1 MIKIN
6 LLGDSLAQAVGK
18 KADKGGE
25 AVALYGQEPEARR
38 MSFPLA
44 GVLVS
49 LFFIAFGAVYYVG
62 LARKVEEQS
71 TKKADLE
78 RQKRELE
85 PYAKL
90 EAKFRKDKE
99 MLDRKKAVIKDLRIT
114 QHLPVHLMEELAN
127 ALPDDV
133 WFQEISQKGNAVS
146 IKGESASFEAI
157 NLFRTHLMDQKNWF
171 GNVNY
176 PTATKKGNVVEFTL
190 SFDVKKPG

>member
-6 LLGDSLAQAVGK
+6 LLGDTLVQVAGK
-18 KADKGGE
+18 KADKGE
-25 AVALYGQEPEARR
+25 AIPVYGQESEVKRK
-38 MSFPLA
+38 SFPLV
-44 GVLVS
+44 GVVVS
-49 LFFIAFGAVYYVG
+49 LFFIAFGVIYYIG
-62 LARKVEEQS
+62 LSRKVGEQQI
-71 TKKADLE
+71 KKADLE
-78 RQKRELE
+78 KQKQELA
-85 PYAKL
+85 PYEKL

-99 MLDRKKAVIKDLRIT
+99 LLERKKAIIKDLRVT

-133 WFQEISQKGNAVS
+133 WFQEISQKGSTIS
-146 IKGESASFEAI
+146 IKGQSASFEAI

-176 PTATKKGNVVEFTL
+176 PTASKKGNIVEFTL

>member
-6 LLGDSLAQAVGK
+6 LLGDTLAQVTGK
-18 KADKGGE
+18 KTDKGESVQVYAQDQDVDRAG
-25 AVALYGQEPEARR
+25 
-38 MSFPLA
+38 FPLA
-44 GVLVS
+44 GLLVAM
-49 LFFIAFGAVYYVG
+49 FFVAFGAVYYVG
-62 LARKVEEQS
+62 LNRKVEEQ
-71 TKKADLE
+71 TQKKADLE
-78 RQKRELE
+78 RQKQEL
-85 PYAKL
+85 AKYTAL

-99 MLDRKKAVIKDLRIT
+99 MLEKKKNVIRDLRIT

-133 WFQEISQKGNAVS
+133 WFNEITQKGMNIS

-176 PTATKKGNVVEFTL
+176 PTATKKANIVEFTL
-190 SFDVKKPG
+190 SFDMKKPG

>member
-1 MIKIN
+1 
-6 LLGDSLAQAVGK
+6 
-18 KADKGGE
+18 
-25 AVALYGQEPEARR
+25 

-49 LFFIAFGAVYYVG
+49 LFFIAFGVVYYIG
-62 LARKVEEQS
+62 LSRKVEEQNI
-71 TKKADLE
+71 KKADLE
-78 RQKRELE
+78 RQKQELA
-85 PYAKL
+85 PYEKL

-99 MLDRKKAVIKDLRIT
+99 MLDRKKAIIKDLRIT

-133 WFQEISQKGNAVS
+133 WFQEISQKGGSVS

-176 PTATKKGNVVEFTL
+176 PTATKKGNIVEFTL
-190 SFDVKKPG
+190 SFDLKKPS

>member
-6 LLGDSLAQAVGK
+6 LLGDTLAQVTGK
-18 KADKGGE
+18 KADKGE
-25 AVALYGQEPEARR
+25 SVQVYAQDQETKRA
-38 MSFPLA
+38 SFPLA
-44 GVLVS
+44 GLLVGV
-49 LFFIAFGAVYYVG
+49 FFVTFGAVYYVG
-62 LARKVEEQS
+62 LTRKVAEQ
-71 TKKADLE
+71 TEKKADLE
-78 RQKRELE
+78 RQKQAL
-85 PYAKL
+85 AKYTAL

-99 MLDRKKAVIKDLRIT
+99 LLERKKKVIKDLRIT

-133 WFQEISQKGNAVS
+133 WFKEISQKGMTIS

-176 PTATKKGNVVEFTL
+176 PTATKKANIVEFTL
-190 SFDVKKPG
+190 SFDLKKPS